1 MATREVGI
9 KELKAHASEI
19 VRQVSEHRARYV
31 VSKRGKPVAVIVP
44 VGNAEVTRGPAGET
58 CEVPRPLTAE
68 EADQARAAWD
78 EFFRLGKLVDASW
91 KSEKTSTEIISEMR
105 R

>member
-1 MATREVGI
+1 MPEVGI

-19 VRQVSEHRARYV
+19 VREVRENRARYV
-31 VSKRGKPVAVIVP
+31 VSHRGKPVAVLVP
-44 VGNAEVTRGPAGET
+44 IDSPE
-58 CEVPRPLTAE
+58 AE
-68 EADQARAAWD
+68 EKPSADEARAAWD
-78 EFFRLGKLVDASW
+78 EFFRLGKEIDKQW